1 MNILHTCID
10 GSIHDIVKENHAHHL
25 GVFEAAP
32 AVLQAV
38 EQLWNAY
45 PTPHPA
51 FQQYPLLKTIF
62 DMLQRPGKRVFIF
75 STRSGETLAAVRT
88 DILHGEHVWFR
99 WLEAPELQDAVT
111 KQCLDK
117 NIYGHAITV
126 WSYC

>member
-32 AVLQAV
+32 EVLQAV
-38 EQLWNAY
+38 EHLWNAY

-51 FQQYPLLKTIF
+51 FQQYPMLKTIF

-75 STRSGETLAAVRT
+75 STRSGDTLAAVRT